1 MVVKDILTLSISSL
15 ALVLSIYNFYVQ
27 RVRREDKLIGN
38 LISIQKA
45 DGDWSTLAEYSICNI
60 GDTQLVIK
68 EVEVCGESGGKI
80 LESKVEQ
87 VPCVIKPGE
96 IVLVNVFH
104 RRDDFKNDYIAL
116 VEFGIFSAKG
126 KGYRLAHPISE
137 NGKYPKNMWETFE
150 LNKEHEGF

>member
-1 MVVKDILTLSISSL
+1 MTVKDIFTVIISSL
-15 ALVLSIYNFYVQ
+15 ALALSIYNFYIQ
-27 RVRREDKLIGN
+27 RVRREDKLILN
-38 LISIQKA
+38 LISMQKA

-68 EVEVCGESGGKI
+68 EVEVRGEGGRKI
-80 LESKVEQ
+80 LESEVEQ

-104 RRDDFKNDYIAL
+104 REDDFKNDNIAL

-126 KGYRLAHPISE
+126 KGYRLPHHISE
-137 NGKYPKNMWETFE
+137 NGKYSKDMWKTFE
-150 LNKEHEGF
+150 LKKEHEGF